1 MYEAPKNLWIE
12 WMTEISEILRWTN
25 VNTFVRQLTCLEVKT
40 RTKPWWLLRNH
51 WHQKVHT
58 VGEFSKDAPAY
69 LSVWISKFPRRSI
82 KLQQLPTSTRNSRKM
97 KKKKKEVV
105 PFSPWRLPV
114 VQTHPDSFPTSYD
127 QRLPGAHQRYTSHR
141 QRVVWNNAVDAAGS
155 VPPSSLGLH
164 RISSPMFKLLPSN
177 LKTALQ
183 DVERFKPN
191 RVTCWRGSD
200 GCCHALCHSAHAC
213 CRQRCPNGD
222 SWWLSRDAKRH
233 WHFQDDVNQS
243 LYGQSQV
250 ACLIQSGINT
260 SCSMKYVCPSLRT
273 KKTSSAFKCFFWSFN
288 RQTNLI
294 YCAQWCSLTILGP
307 TQKPQFQ
314 AAYDARLSNS
324 FMLKNLGVFNLGTIW
339 PSNTAGKIIQV
350 REVVE
355 WRIFADAYVVSSR
368 TDSTKIVWCPQ
379 KNDRNLRSPV
389 PKIFTHNFI
398 WVRFI
403 LQWL

>member
-69 LSVWISKFPRRSI
+69 LSVWISKFPRRSSSCSSC
-82 KLQQLPTSTRNSRKM
+82 LRLPEIQEKWKT
-97 KKKKKEVV
+97 KKEVV

-213 CRQRCPNGD
+213 CRQRCPNRD

-260 SCSMKYVCPSLRT
+260 LAVWNMYVQAWGPRKHQVHSSASFDLSTDKPTWFIVLNGAHSLFWDQPKNHSFKPPMMRGSRTRSCS
-273 KKTSSAFKCFFWSFN
+273 KTSGFSTWVPSGH
-288 RQTNLI
+288 QTR
-294 YCAQWCSLTILGP
+294 LG
-307 TQKPQFQ
+307 K
-314 AAYDARLSNS
+314 
-324 FMLKNLGVFNLGTIW
+324 
-339 PSNTAGKIIQV
+339 
-350 REVVE
+350 
-355 WRIFADAYVVSSR
+355 SSR
-368 TDSTKIVWCPQ
+368 SVKW
-379 KNDRNLRSPV
+379 
-389 PKIFTHNFI
+389 
-398 WVRFI
+398 
-403 LQWL
+403 